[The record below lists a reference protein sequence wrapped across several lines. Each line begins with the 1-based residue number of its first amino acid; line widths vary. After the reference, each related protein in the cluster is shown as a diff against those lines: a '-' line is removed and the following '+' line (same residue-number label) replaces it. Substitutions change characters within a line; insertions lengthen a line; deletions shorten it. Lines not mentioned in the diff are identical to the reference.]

1 MSNCNGSKRLQYA
14 LLWIQANN
22 VTALLTP
29 GKSYWML
36 TITTAETFHSSCHC
50 ITVLSYYHTVVW
62 ILCYGIT
69 MLSDYHT
76 TVLIPC
82 YRTTM
87 LSDHHT
93 SCYRTTVL
101 SYYHAIW
108 LPYYRTNNMLSD
120 CHTVVLS
127 NNRAV
132 VLPRYRI
139 TTVVWILCY
148 RTICSPYS
156 RAIELPC
163 CRITKL
169 SDYHTTVLILCY
181 RNTVLSEQRSAQ
193 IKEPCAH
200 VASERYVCH

>member
-1 MSNCNGSKRLQYA
+1 MEFINSTLQYQSLFLH
-14 LLWIQANN
+14 LLNANVKLQWLQATATRTTLNSSQQLDCSTNARKQLLNDDNN
-22 VTALLTP
+22 DGQGFSLFMPL
-29 GKSYWML
+29 
-36 TITTAETFHSSCHC
+36 
-50 ITVLSYYHTVVW
+50 YYHTVVW

-82 YRTTM
+82 YRITV

-93 SCYRTTVL
+93 T
-101 SYYHAIW
+101 
-108 LPYYRTNNMLSD
+108 MLS
-120 CHTVVLS
+120 
-127 NNRAV
+127 NYRAV
-132 VLPRYRI
+132 VLPHSRTNTVLSNYRAI
-139 TTVVWILCY
+139 W
-148 RTICSPYS
+148 SPYS

-181 RNTVLSEQRSAQ
+181 RTTVLSQQRSAQ

-200 VASERYVCH
+200 VASERYVCN